1 MTADL
6 RVLTIKDCPQLNE
19 FTPFGAEQWFPS
31 LRELTIGCCPHI
43 SKWEILPLREMH
55 ALKSLE
61 LIDLHAVRQ
70 LEVPS
75 LQKLV
80 LINMLILECCSGL
93 TASTV
98 QMSTSQGDK
107 ECLSGLRELT
117 IHDCPCLVLSY
128 PLPPSALTSHFSI
141 KGIPTYPTMEK
152 EYGQLSITSDELI
165 MLDDKILAFH
175 NLRGIESLFIKD
187 CPNLVS
193 ISSEGLNQLIDLEGL
208 YVTGCPNFTMT
219 SGLVLPSVR
228 FLSLQSCA
236 ISGSWLTEMLSHVR
250 SLKTLKLHDCPQIK
264 FLSFS
269 EPAAMEGASSLGSA
283 ATHSDRDEQLLKIP
297 SNIIHSL
304 RDLFIS
310 NCPDLEFGGEEGAL
324 RGYTSLESIKVQS
337 CPKLI
342 PLLVSGKME
351 VGSLPPSLRSLDI
364 DMDPELST
372 VWDLKLQELEQ
383 GVNQVPPPPPSLD
396 TLCITNLTDKVLSRL
411 LSFLP
416 TITTLVISASPE
428 LTSLQ
433 LGYSKALKY
442 LEIVDCESL
451 ASVEGFGS
459 LTNLWSLTV
468 YDLPSFPRC
477 FEILSQ
483 QQGASEI
490 LSRLDNLQIGDGSI
504 LTVSLCKQLTS
515 LRSICFCPA
524 RSKRGATMTGLTEE
538 KERALQLLTSLEYLK
553 FLHLPNL
560 LSLPAN
566 LASLTSLN
574 WLRIGDC
581 PRITRLPEM
590 GLPPS
595 LMQLDV
601 RDCSEELHMQCRM
614 AETEKLAVCIN
625 GDMALFT
632 WD

>member
-1 MTADL
+1 LTADL

-396 TLCITNLTDKVLSRL
+396 TLCITNLTVTV
-411 LSFLP
+411 P
-416 TITTLVISASPE
+416 SA
-428 LTSLQ
+428 
-433 LGYSKALKY
+433 
-442 LEIVDCESL
+442 V
-451 ASVEGFGS
+451 
-459 LTNLWSLTV
+459 
-468 YDLPSFPRC
+468 
-477 FEILSQ
+477 
-483 QQGASEI
+483 
-490 LSRLDNLQIGDGSI
+490 
-504 LTVSLCKQLTS
+504 
-515 LRSICFCPA
+515 
-524 RSKRGATMTGLTEE
+524 
-538 KERALQLLTSLEYLK
+538 
-553 FLHLPNL
+553 
-560 LSLPAN
+560 
-566 LASLTSLN
+566 
-574 WLRIGDC
+574 
-581 PRITRLPEM
+581 
-590 GLPPS
+590 LPPYHHNIS
-595 LMQLDV
+595 HIGKSRVDISTAGILQGTGRVDNCRLRVTCFSRGLWILD
-601 RDCSEELHMQCRM
+601 
-614 AETEKLAVCIN
+614 KP
-625 GDMALFT
+625 
-632 WD
+632 